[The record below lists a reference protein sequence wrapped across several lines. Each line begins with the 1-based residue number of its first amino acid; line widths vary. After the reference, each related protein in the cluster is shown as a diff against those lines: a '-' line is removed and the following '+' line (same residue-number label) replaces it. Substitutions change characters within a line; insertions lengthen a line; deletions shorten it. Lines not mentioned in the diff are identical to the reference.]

1 MNLILF
7 SQREGRARQLNLAH
21 PVTLGVV
28 GALAL
33 GILGTA
39 FALGMKLG
47 QRSGAALNH
56 GDQTQFAQVLAD
68 QRRQIAD
75 LRSQLQERV
84 DAMAVRLGQMNAHV
98 IRLDA
103 LGKRLTDMA
112 NIDSREFDFDTD
124 PPTGGPETD
133 DGVPAQ
139 IPDLTQMLDGL
150 ERKVELRDSQLAALE
165 GVILARDLNQQIHP
179 EGRPTKGGFIS
190 SGFGDRQDPFTGH
203 EAFHRGIDFAG
214 SAGSEVVAVATG
226 VVTWAGQRSG
236 YGSLVEVNHGNGYIT
251 RYAHNQRTL
260 VTVGQTVTRGEAIAL
275 MGSTGRSTG
284 PHVHFEVLRNGRQ
297 INPASFLGSGSAGV
311 VRTGSNVV
319 RGYGGS
325 AGGAEDTD

>member
-21 PVTLGVV
+21 PVTLGLI
-28 GALAL
+28 GALAV

-47 QRSGAALNH
+47 QRSAAALSR
-56 GDQTQFAQVLAD
+56 GDQTQWAQVLAE
-68 QRRQIAD
+68 QRRQIAE
-75 LRSQLQERV
+75 LRGQLQERV
-84 DAMAVRLGQMNAHV
+84 DAMAMRLGQMNAHV
-98 IRLDA
+98 TRLDA

-112 NIDSREFDFDTD
+112 NIDSREFDFDSE

-133 DGVPAQ
+133 GVSVQ
-139 IPDLTQMLDGL
+139 IPDLTRMLDAL
-150 ERKVELRDSQLAALE
+150 ERKVDLRDSQLAALE
-165 GVILARDLNQQIHP
+165 NVILARDLNQQIHP

-214 SAGSEVVAVATG
+214 VAGSEVTAVATG

-236 YGSLVEVNHGNGYIT
+236 YGSLVEINHGNGYIT
-251 RYAHNQRTL
+251 RYAHNQRAL
-260 VTVGQTVTRGEAIAL
+260 VTVGQTVTRGQAIAL

-284 PHVHFEVLRNGRQ
+284 PHVHFEVLKNGRQ
-297 INPASFLGSGSAGV
+297 INPASFLGSGSA
-311 VRTGSNVV
+311 TVV
-319 RGYGGS
+319 RGSGGDSVIRGYGS
-325 AGGAEDTD
+325 AGGDAD

>member
-47 QRSGAALNH
+47 QRSGAALNP
-56 GDQTQFAQVLAD
+56 GDQAQFAQVLAD
-68 QRRQIAD
+68 QRRQITE
-75 LRSQLQERV
+75 LRGQVQERV
-84 DAMAVRLGQMNAHV
+84 DAMAMRIGQVNAHV

-112 NIDSREFDFDTD
+112 KIDSSEFDFDSE

-133 DGVPAQ
+133 DGVSAQ

-150 ERKVELRDSQLAALE
+150 ERKVGLRDSQLAALE
-165 GVILARDLNQQIHP
+165 NVILARDLNQQIHP

-214 SAGSEVVAVATG
+214 AAGSQVVSVATG

-284 PHVHFEVLRNGRQ
+284 PHVHFEVLKNGRQ

-319 RGYGGS
+319 RGYGS
-325 AGGAEDTD
+325 AGGSDTD

>member
-28 GALAL
+28 GILAL

-47 QRSGAALNH
+47 QRSGAAM
-56 GDQTQFAQVLAD
+56 GDSDQAQFASVLAS
-68 QRRQIAD
+68 QRKEIAD

-84 DAMAVRLGQMNAHV
+84 DAMAMRLGQVNAHV

-112 NIDSREFDFDTD
+112 NIDPREFDFDSE
-124 PPTGGPETD
+124 PPTGGPED
-133 DGVPAQ
+133 SDGVGAE
-139 IPDLTQMLDGL
+139 IPDLTAMLDSL
-150 ERKVELRDSQLAALE
+150 ERKVDLRDAQLAALE
-165 GVILARDLNQQIHP
+165 NVILARDLNQQIRP
-179 EGRPTKGGFIS
+179 QGRPTNAGFIS
-190 SGFGDRQDPFTGH
+190 SYYGERQDPFTGH
-203 EAFHRGIDFAG
+203 EAFHKGVDFAG
-214 SAGSEVVAVATG
+214 AAGSEVVSVAAG

-236 YGSLVEVNHGNGYIT
+236 YGSLVEINHGNGYVT
-251 RYAHNQRTL
+251 RYGHNQRVL
-260 VTVGQTVTRGEAIAL
+260 VNVGQTVTRGQGVAL

-284 PHVHFEVLRNGRQ
+284 PHVHFEVLKNGRQ
-297 INPASFLGSGSAGV
+297 INPISFLGSSGAANSILKSGSATV
-311 VRTGSNVV
+311 VAPR
-319 RGYGGS
+319 
-325 AGGAEDTD
+325 D

>member
-21 PVTLGVV
+21 PVALGVV
-28 GALAL
+28 GVLAL

-47 QRSGAALNH
+47 QKSGASFGEGESA
-56 GDQTQFAQVLAD
+56 QWAQVLTD

-75 LRSQLQERV
+75 LKSQLQERV
-84 DAMAVRLGQMNAHV
+84 DAMAVRIGQMNAHV

-103 LGKRLTDMA
+103 VGKRLADMA
-112 NIDSREFDFDTD
+112 NIDPREFDFDSE

-133 DGVPAQ
+133 DGVSAQ
-139 IPDLTQMLDGL
+139 IPDLTHMLSSL
-150 ERKVELRDSQLAALE
+150 EHKVDLRDAQLAALE
-165 GVILARDLNQQIHP
+165 NVILSRDLNQQIHP
-179 EGRPTKGGFIS
+179 DGRPTKGGFIS
-190 SGFGDRQDPFTGH
+190 SYFGERQDPFTGH
-203 EAFHRGIDFAG
+203 EAFHKGIDFAG
-214 SAGSEVVAVATG
+214 SAGSEVVAVAAG

-260 VTVGQTVTRGEAIAL
+260 VTVGETVTRGQAIAL

-284 PHVHFEVLRNGRQ
+284 PHVHFEVLKNGRQ
-297 INPASFLGSGSAGV
+297 INPVSYLGKAEV
-311 VRTGSNVV
+311 VKG
-319 RGYGGS
+319 GGS
-325 AGGAEDTD
+325 AVVHGFGAGAATDED

>member
-7 SQREGRARQLNLAH
+7 SKREGRARQLNLAH

-28 GALAL
+28 GALVL

-39 FALGMKLG
+39 FALGMTLG
-47 QRSGAALNH
+47 QGSSAAL
-56 GDQTQFAQVLAD
+56 GDGETAHWATVLSE
-68 QRRQIAD
+68 QRHQIAD

-84 DAMAVRLGQMNAHV
+84 DAMAMRLGQVNAHI

-112 NIDSREFDFDTD
+112 NIDPREFDFDSA

-133 DGVPAQ
+133 DGVSAE
-139 IPDLTQMLDGL
+139 IPDLTNMLESL
-150 ERKVELRDSQLAALE
+150 ERKVDLRDAQLAALE
-165 GVILARDLNQQIHP
+165 NVILAQDLNEQIHP
-179 EGRPTKGGFIS
+179 EGRPTRAGFIS
-190 SGFGDRQDPFTGH
+190 SYFGDRQDPFTGH

-214 SAGSEVVAVATG
+214 AAGSEVVAVAAG
-226 VVTWAGQRSG
+226 VVTWAGARSG
-236 YGSLVEVNHGNGYIT
+236 YGSLVEINHGNGYMT

-260 VTVGQTVTRGEAIAL
+260 VHVGQTVTRGQPVAL

-284 PHVHFEVLRNGRQ
+284 PHVHFEVLKNGRQ
-297 INPASFLGSGSAGV
+297 INPVKFLGSGTAV
-311 VRTGSNVV
+311 VKASS
-319 RGYGGS
+319 GS
-325 AGGAEDTD
+325 AAIVP